1 MQKKEYN
8 SPELEKLL
16 FELTSSI
23 MTSLSEI
30 KRDEDEDGYDPWQG
44 L

>member
-16 FELTSSI
+16 FELNYKI
-23 MTSLSEI
+23 MDLSEI
-30 KRDEDEDGYDPWQG
+30 KRDEDEGDYNPWQG